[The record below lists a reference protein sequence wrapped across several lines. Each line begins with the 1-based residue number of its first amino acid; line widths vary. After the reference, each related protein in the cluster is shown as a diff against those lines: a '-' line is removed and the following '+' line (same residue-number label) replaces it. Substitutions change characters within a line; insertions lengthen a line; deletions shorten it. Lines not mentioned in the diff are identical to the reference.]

1 LLYYYFAWNLV
12 GRGPKKG
19 VIVPLCHPPEGF
31 SPALTHFVHHMSWK
45 KDGLT
50 AFSAATISLA
60 TKGLLTIGKENNKIS
75 FTYQR
80 GQRLKL
86 KLPREESIVRNYFR
100 SKDTL
105 KANKSSGPKLNNTL
119 GKFKK
124 MIESENQDTY
134 FSRNYKYVRISWF
147 LSVLCVIGLSF
158 FGAQVLASLV
168 TMLLGW
174 YVMDNLDFD
183 SRWRGFRGGKGGW
196 HLAEFLFFLCF
207 FGLSFIANLF
217 SGIATVATI
226 FIMVVNLAFPFLMR
240 APTIQGRKIKDQID
254 GFKMYLESAETERL
268 NFLHEPDFTVNRFEK
283 FLPFA
288 IALGV
293 EKSWASRLEDE
304 FLRNTLTESSGNYR
318 LHWYHGQDLSSSSI
332 ANDISSM
339 SSDIRSEM
347 FAISAV
353 ESSSSSSGD
362 SGSGGGGGGGW

>member
-1 LLYYYFAWNLV
+1 LNSHDELYWNATGNFWEFPIEQAEAQVTLPDGAVIKKLAVYTGRQGDTANDAIYTQTSENSATFRATRTFAPGEGLTIAVLFEKGVMIEPSNLQKWLYYMSDHRNMMPIFAVLLILLYYYFAWNLV

-31 SPALTHFVHHMSWK
+31 SPALTHFVHHMNWK

-60 TKGLLTIGKENNKIS
+60 TKGLLSIGKENNKIS

-147 LSVLCVIGLSF
+147 LSVLCVFGLSF
-158 FGAQVLASLV
+158 FGAQVLAPLA

-174 YVMDNLDFD
+174 YVMEILDFD
-183 SRWRGFRGGKGGW
+183 SRWRGFRGAKGGW
-196 HLAEFLFFLCF
+196 LQSLL
-207 FGLSFIANLF
+207 
-217 SGIATVATI
+217 
-226 FIMVVNLAFPFLMR
+226 
-240 APTIQGRKIKDQID
+240 
-254 GFKMYLESAETERL
+254 
-268 NFLHEPDFTVNRFEK
+268 
-283 FLPFA
+283 
-288 IALGV
+288 
-293 EKSWASRLEDE
+293 
-304 FLRNTLTESSGNYR
+304 
-318 LHWYHGQDLSSSSI
+318 
-332 ANDISSM
+332 
-339 SSDIRSEM
+339 
-347 FAISAV
+347 
-353 ESSSSSSGD
+353 
-362 SGSGGGGGGGW
+362 